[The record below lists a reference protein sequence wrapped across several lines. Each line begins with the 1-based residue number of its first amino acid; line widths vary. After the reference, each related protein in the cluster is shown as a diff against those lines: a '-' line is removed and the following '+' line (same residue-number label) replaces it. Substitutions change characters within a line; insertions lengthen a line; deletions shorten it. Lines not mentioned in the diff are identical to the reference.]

1 MDAPSGGI
9 CRAQDA
15 IDRDYILYIIFF
27 NAFRVRVLQCAL
39 ILKRKLHP
47 GHVGRDGGSG
57 ADDIGERGTGV
68 TDYRFAARAEVL
80 GDSIHDHAPG
90 AIVLSSGLAYPKL
103 LPGVVD
109 EATLAAGRRTETMQ
123 YGPLMGIDD
132 LREQIV
138 RFLASDGIACSTK
151 NVLVTNGAKHALDLA
166 CRVFVEP
173 GDRIIVTDPTYMTAL
188 QIMRSHGVAFLA
200 VPQDAEGL
208 DTGWL
213 ESELRRL
220 AANGERMPKL
230 LFDVPDFHNPT
241 GITMS
246 LERRRQLVDLA
257 TRYGIVILE
266 DDPYRR
272 IRFEG
277 PMVPPVKSLD
287 ETGAVVS
294 LGTVSKIL
302 APGLR
307 LGWAVGAKPIVD
319 RMAAQKAEGGSCPF
333 TQRVVADLMRG
344 NRLADHIAELTGQ
357 MRNHRD
363 TMLEA
368 LRRELPE
375 IRIRTPEGG
384 YFLWAELPRAVT
396 AAEFTRR
403 AAQRGVEITDGRLSF
418 AGFDPGH
425 YVRLAY
431 SFVDPDTIREAVGR
445 LAMAYRQCQDQT
457 N

>member
-1 MDAPSGGI
+1 MVQPFARFGNEHDPHGLAAAPAPRRSRRPAEITELG
-9 CRAQDA
+9 
-15 IDRDYILYIIFF
+15 
-27 NAFRVRVLQCAL
+27 NRVM
-39 ILKRKLHP
+39 
-47 GHVGRDGGSG
+47 
-57 ADDIGERGTGV
+57 
-68 TDYRFAARAEVL
+68 DYRFAARAEVL

-90 AIVLSSGLAYPKL
+90 AIVLSSGLAYPGL

-109 EATLAAGRRTETMQ
+109 EAALAAGRRTETMQ
-123 YGPLMGIDD
+123 YGPLMGLDD

-138 RFLASDGIACSTK
+138 SFLASDGISCTSE

-166 CRVFVEP
+166 LRTFVEP

-188 QIMRSHGVAFLA
+188 QIMRAHGVGLLA

-208 DTGWL
+208 DARRL
-213 ESELRRL
+213 ERELRRL
-220 AANGERMPKL
+220 AANGERQPKL

-246 LERRRQLVDLA
+246 LGRRRRLIDLA
-257 TRYGIVILE
+257 MQYGFVILE

-277 PMVPPVKSLD
+277 RMVPPVKSLD
-287 ETGAVVS
+287 EAGVVVS

-307 LGWAVGAKPIVD
+307 LGWAVGAKPVVD

-344 NRLADHIAELTGQ
+344 NRLAHHIAEVTEH

-363 TMLEA
+363 AMV
-368 LRRELPE
+368 REFRQKIPE
-375 IRIRTPEGG
+375 IRIRPPQGG
-384 YFLWAELPRAVT
+384 YFLWAELPKCISADEFAKRA
-396 AAEFTRR
+396 EGH
-403 AAQRGVEITDGRLSF
+403 GVEITAGRLSF
-418 AGFDPGH
+418 AGFDPGNF
-425 YVRLAY
+425 VRLAY
-431 SFVDPDTIREAVGR
+431 SFVDPDTIRDAVRR
-445 LAMAYRQCQDQT
+445 LAIAYRECEGHAKQQEGRKYDADTQGKHGASLR
-457 N
+457 NRS

>member
-1 MDAPSGGI
+1 M
-9 CRAQDA
+9 
-15 IDRDYILYIIFF
+15 
-27 NAFRVRVLQCAL
+27 
-39 ILKRKLHP
+39 
-47 GHVGRDGGSG
+47 
-57 ADDIGERGTGV
+57 
-68 TDYRFAARAEVL
+68 TDYRFAARAEIL
-80 GDSIHDHAPG
+80 GDSIYEHAPG
-90 AIVLSSGLAYPKL
+90 AIVLSSGLAFPRL
-103 LPGVVD
+103 LPKVVE
-109 EATLAAGRRTETMQ
+109 EASLAAGRRTETMQ
-123 YGPLMGIDD
+123 YGPLMGIED

-138 RFLASDGIACSTK
+138 RYVASDGISCSTE

-166 CRVFVEP
+166 CRTFVEA

-188 QIMRSHGVAFLA
+188 QIMRNHGIGFLA
-200 VPQDAEGL
+200 VPQDADGL
-208 DTGWL
+208 DADRL
-213 ESELRRL
+213 EAELRRL

-246 LERRRQLVDLA
+246 LERRQRLIELA
-257 TRYGIVILE
+257 DRYGFVILE

-277 PMVPPVKSLD
+277 RAVPPVKSMD
-287 ETGAVVS
+287 EAGVVVS

-344 NRLADHIAELTGQ
+344 NRLADHIVEVTEN
-357 MRNHRD
+357 MREHRD
-363 TMLEA
+363 AMLQA
-368 LRRELPE
+368 FRRELPE
-375 IRIRTPEGG
+375 IRIRSPQGG
-384 YFLWAELPRAVT
+384 YFLWAELPDQIS
-396 AAEFTRR
+396 AEEFARK
-403 AAQRGVEITDGRLSF
+403 AEERGVEITAGRLSF

-431 SFVDPDTIREAVGR
+431 SFVDPDTIREAVRR
-445 LAMAYRQCQDQT
+445 LAIAYRECALHP